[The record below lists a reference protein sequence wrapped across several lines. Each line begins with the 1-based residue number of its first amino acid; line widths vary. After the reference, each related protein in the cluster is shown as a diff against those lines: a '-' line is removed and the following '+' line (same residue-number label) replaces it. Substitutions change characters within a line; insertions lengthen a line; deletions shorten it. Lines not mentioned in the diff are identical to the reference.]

1 MNKIKETLIHKK
13 ISLKPIWFMRQAG
26 RYLPE
31 FRAIRKNNKD
41 FIKLCLNSKIS
52 SEITMQP
59 LKRFKLDAAIIFS
72 DILIIPFA
80 LGQKVS
86 FNKSGPVLGNTNN
99 ILKNNLDGEKFKSK
113 LEPVYENIRITKP
126 KLDKKISL
134 IGFVGAPWTLA
145 TYMLKLKKIDN
156 NLDIDKFKNLDEIE
170 ELIKKLTLAIKVHIK
185 NQFNSGIDVLQI
197 FDSWS
202 GIIPNSYLKKFCFE
216 PNKELVKYCKD
227 LGLPV
232 ICFTKG
238 IGKNLKHFNDF
249 VQPSGIS
256 IDQKVDPIWA
266 RDNLKDTCI
275 QGGLDPELLLGDE
288 KKLIKEVDKFLDI
301 FDKEPYIFNLGHGIL
316 PGTNPNI
323 ISKIVDRINKNG

>member
-99 ILKNNLDGEKFKSK
+99 ILKNNLDGEKFKFK

-134 IGFVGAPWTLA
+134 IGFRKTIRRCL
-145 TYMLKLKKIDN
+145 
-156 NLDIDKFKNLDEIE
+156 
-170 ELIKKLTLAIKVHIK
+170 
-185 NQFNSGIDVLQI
+185 
-197 FDSWS
+197 
-202 GIIPNSYLKKFCFE
+202 C
-216 PNKELVKYCKD
+216 
-227 LGLPV
+227 
-232 ICFTKG
+232 
-238 IGKNLKHFNDF
+238 
-249 VQPSGIS
+249 
-256 IDQKVDPIWA
+256 
-266 RDNLKDTCI
+266 
-275 QGGLDPELLLGDE
+275 
-288 KKLIKEVDKFLDI
+288 
-301 FDKEPYIFNLGHGIL
+301 
-316 PGTNPNI
+316 
-323 ISKIVDRINKNG
+323 